1 MRATELG
8 EAVAREKLPP
18 WQDVFSLSSLYF
30 YYFIFHLIDWDHDG
44 KLPDMRA
51 RFSPMVFTCRHMI
64 LMTMISQRHIM
75 PLIFFFVTHA
85 RLRLLASSF
94 HMKKPKPMQS
104 IFSND
109 RQGWIVFEEVETGN
123 EQIKDACICGQLV
136 SASPISWILDEAYLP
151 NEGTHVCCRHPHT

>member
-44 KLPDMRA
+44 KLPGMQDFPPWFLLA
-51 RFSPMVFTCRHMI
+51 GTWFSWQWSPNGILCR
-64 LMTMISQRHIM
+64 SS
-75 PLIFFFVTHA
+75 FFFVTHA

-151 NEGTHVCCRHPHT
+151 NEGTHACCRHPHT